1 MTRLPGR
8 FLLKVAR
15 FIFDDE
21 VMGTVV
27 MPTISDLQAEVRDAG
42 DDGGRRMTAA
52 LHGYTAFWLLVLT
65 APFAFH
71 RWPTRSIG
79 GQENIDRN
87 PGIAFG
93 LIVASIILCA
103 WSFLGWFTI
112 VAAGGGVFFAW
123 LIHRWHEGHPT
134 ELVVP
139 EKGVWRAPEINQSK
153 IPVDGNIAGLIYVVG
168 SLVVA
173 LIGLPVMRWFFFTT
187 IALGLVCA
195 GALLV
200 WHQTHPRRRNSIL
213 FA

>member
-1 MTRLPGR
+1 MTRIPGR
-8 FLLKVAR
+8 VLLKVAR
-15 FIFDDE
+15 FVFDDE
-21 VMGTVV
+21 VLHTVV
-27 MPTISDLQAEVRDAG
+27 TPTISDLQAEVRDAG
-42 DDGGRRMTAA
+42 DDGGRRMTAS
-52 LHGYTAFWLLVLT
+52 LRGYTAFWLLVLA
-65 APFAFH
+65 APIAFH

-79 GQENIDRN
+79 GQDVDRN

-103 WSFLGWFTI
+103 WNFLGWLTI
-112 VAAGGGVFFAW
+112 VAAAGGVFCAW

-153 IPVDGNIAGLIYVVG
+153 IPVDGNIAGLMYVVG

-173 LIGLPVMRWFFFTT
+173 LIGLPVVRWFFIMT
-187 IALGLVCA
+187 IALGLLCA
-195 GALLV
+195 AVLLI
-200 WHQTHPRRRNSIL
+200 WRNAHPRRSRSIL